1 MRVVGKTAAIIAHA
15 ILAPVPLAAAYNGA
29 LPQWII
35 AMAKSK
41 KLLNFEQALR
51 ELEALVAAM
60 ESGEMTLEESLQAF
74 EVGVRLTRECQQAL
88 QQAEQKVQ
96 LLLADDG
103 TTTDFTNSDS
113 DTPT

>member
-1 MRVVGKTAAIIAHA
+1 
-15 ILAPVPLAAAYNGA
+15 
-29 LPQWII
+29 
-35 AMAKSK
+35 MAKSK
-41 KLLNFEQALR
+41 KPLNFEQALG

-74 EVGVRLTRECQQAL
+74 ETGVRLTRECQQTL

-103 TTTDFTNSDS
+103 TAAAFPGIESPDDATS
-113 DTPT
+113 